1 VSDLN
6 ETVLPAV
13 WSVIRRELATR
24 PGQPRNE
31 LVARLTPSGLIRRTG
46 ADAGGVSRHVRPTI
60 TALESLG
67 VVEADL
73 DGGLRLSQP
82 DLSEQAF
89 RAEVARRLL
98 VVPDGGDPWQV
109 RDGSQ
114 QLEFHAELALAWL
127 HLQGLEQ
134 PIGGWQSASTVLDQ
148 QFGVDRLL
156 LRSDVPFNT
165 LDRLARW
172 LGAAA
177 YAKSPTVDQQLLPD
191 PTDLIRSL
199 LPDVMPEPAMTTA
212 EVVAEIGRRLPWL
225 PNGTVGAAV
234 ADAMAETPDP
244 SVSENTVPESVTL
257 ALLRLEHEGLIDLEV
272 GDDPNR
278 RTLLQFPDGE
288 TRGFARVIRR

>member
-13 WSVIRRELATR
+13 WSVIRRELAAR
-24 PGQPRNE
+24 RGQPRND

-67 VVEADL
+67 LVEADL

-82 DLSEQAF
+82 DLGEQAF

-98 VVPDGGDPWQV
+98 VVPDGDDPWQV
-109 RDGSQ
+109 REGSQ

-134 PIGGWQSASTVLDQ
+134 PIGGWQSASTVLDH

-172 LGAAA
+172 LGAAT

-191 PTDLIRSL
+191 PTDLIRSI
-199 LPDVMPEPAMTTA
+199 LPDVMPEPAMSTA
-212 EVVAEIGRRLPWL
+212 EVVAEIARRLPWL
-225 PNGTVGAAV
+225 PNGSVGAAV
-234 ADAMAETPDP
+234 AAEMAETPDP
-244 SVSENTVPESVTL
+244 SSENTVPQSLAL
-257 ALLRLEHEGLIDLEV
+257 ALLRLQHAGLIELEV

-278 RTLLQFPDGE
+278 RALLRFPDGE
-288 TRGFARVIRR
+288 SRGFARVIRR

>member
-1 VSDLN
+1 MSDLN

-13 WSVIRRELATR
+13 WSVIRRELAAR
-24 PGQPRNE
+24 PGQPRDD

-60 TALESLG
+60 TALENLKL
-67 VVEADL
+67 VVADL

-82 DLSEQAF
+82 DLGEEAF

-98 VVPDGGDPWQV
+98 VVPDGDDPWQV
-109 RDGSQ
+109 REGGQ
-114 QLEFHAELALAWL
+114 QLEFHAELALSWL

-134 PIGGWQSASTVLDQ
+134 PIGGWQTASTVLDH

-172 LGAAA
+172 LGAAT
-177 YAKSPTVDQQLLPD
+177 YAKSPIVDQQLLPD
-191 PTDLIRSL
+191 PTDLIRSI
-199 LPDVMPEPAMTTA
+199 LPNVMPEPAMSTA
-212 EVVAEIGRRLPWL
+212 EVVAEIARRLPWL
-225 PNGTVGAAV
+225 PIGNVGAAV
-234 ADAMAETPDP
+234 AARMAETPDRF
-244 SVSENTVPESVTL
+244 VTENAVPQSLTL
-257 ALLRLEHEGLIDLEV
+257 ALLRLQHEGLIELEV

-278 RTLLQFPDGE
+278 RTLLEFPDGE